1 MATDYPPQ
9 GQKRSPES
17 AVFGNG
23 FNRILGAGGNETAG
37 RGEKGRDEV
46 LIPPEQR
53 YQTLPWQLEP
63 PRKAMQASSRGI
75 LRLFRHGHLFHL
87 VKRR

>member
-23 FNRILGAGGNETAG
+23 FNCILGAGGNESAG
-37 RGEKGRDEV
+37 WREKGRDEV
-46 LIPPEQR
+46 LVPPEQR
-53 YQTLPWQLEP
+53 YQAYPWQLEP
-63 PRKAMQASSRGI
+63 PSKAMQASSGG
-75 LRLFRHGHLFHL
+75 LVRLF
-87 VKRR
+87 